1 MNNRSIAICYGQYTR
16 SEDKEHH
23 CWVNNRCPGW
33 GCRKLNAIGPQNS
46 CPASAF
52 KFWYSFG
59 KFTNKKMKF
68 WKIDKEELLKQL
80 EREIKRFEVTECP
93 AFNIDKAKAMIASFP
108 DTIHIDGNKYVLL
121 EDSKTGK
128 VLGISHWDDPD
139 DYLNM
144 DDYDIKWQD

>member
-52 KFWYSFG
+52 KFCNRY
-59 KFTNKKMKF
+59 
-68 WKIDKEELLKQL
+68 
-80 EREIKRFEVTECP
+80 R
-93 AFNIDKAKAMIASFP
+93 
-108 DTIHIDGNKYVLL
+108 
-121 EDSKTGK
+121 TG
-128 VLGISHWDDPD
+128 VGYPSLQGRRP
-139 DYLNM
+139 
-144 DDYDIKWQD
+144 